1 MARATRIVGIGGSTR
16 PGSLTEQLVR
26 GVMAQFPEAERLVF
40 AGPDLDF
47 PFYGNKQSDA
57 GARRFVESVAEADAL
72 VVGSPGYHGTMSGL
86 VKNALDHLEDLS
98 CRTPAYLDGKV
109 VACVATAQGWQAAVN
124 TLTEL
129 RQTISALRG
138 WSTPY
143 GLALNVADGEFTK
156 SDHLDVGRLAGDI
169 DILVSQVRQFLKSV
183 GS

>member
-86 VKNALDHLEDLS
+86 VLGPPGGSELS
-98 CRTPAYLDGKV
+98 D
-109 VACVATAQGWQAAVN
+109 ACVPRREGGRMCSHCSGVAGRREHPHRVASNYQCAAWVVHAVWTGAQRCRWGIHEV
-124 TLTEL
+124 
-129 RQTISALRG
+129 
-138 WSTPY
+138 
-143 GLALNVADGEFTK
+143 
-156 SDHLDVGRLAGDI
+156 
-169 DILVSQVRQFLKSV
+169 
-183 GS
+183 